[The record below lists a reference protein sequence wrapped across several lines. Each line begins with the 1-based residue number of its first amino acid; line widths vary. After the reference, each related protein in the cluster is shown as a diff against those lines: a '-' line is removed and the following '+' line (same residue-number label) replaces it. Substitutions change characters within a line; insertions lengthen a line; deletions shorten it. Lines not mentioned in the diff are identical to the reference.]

1 MTEIKTIEGG
11 SERCLLKRKDHI
23 KKLERDVGVNLEKS
37 KKGYLSNGNWG
48 NVF

>member
-1 MTEIKTIEGG
+1 MSTQ
-11 SERCLLKRKDHI
+11 
-23 KKLERDVGVNLEKS
+23 KKGPHKKNLERYVGVNLEKS